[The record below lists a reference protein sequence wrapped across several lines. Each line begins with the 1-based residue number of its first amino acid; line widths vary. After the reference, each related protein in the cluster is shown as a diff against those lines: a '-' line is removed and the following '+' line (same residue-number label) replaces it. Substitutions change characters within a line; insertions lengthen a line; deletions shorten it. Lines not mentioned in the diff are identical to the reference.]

1 MYSIKKINPFIIS
14 LCIILLIALIFSLP
28 INKLF
33 SEDYFSEFQIEYIV
47 LALKML
53 SLFSIGFVGIKKID
67 MLSLS
72 GISSKHKW
80 SFKWLNLTPI
90 YLFIIGVLSF
100 IGKDIFL
107 VDSSNVFLLLVAC
120 LMVGFAEEFIF
131 RGFILPLFIKKYQH
145 HKKGIFLS
153 ILFSALFFGFSHF
166 INLSVNDNIPQ
177 VIAQVVFAVFMGIF
191 FGAVLLK
198 TNKLLP
204 IAITHGLINFFFLF
218 GTLPAIS
225 DDVDITNTAQ
235 SLSDQISGATPAI
248 IIFFPL
254 LIVGL
259 IVSKKI
265 NREMI
270 LKKLPAQSF
279 QKVIQL

>member
-1 MYSIKKINPFIIS
+1 MYSIKKINPFITS

-33 SEDYFSEFQIEYIV
+33 SEDYFSEFQIEYLV
-47 LALKML
+47 LTLKML
-53 SLFSIGFVGIKKID
+53 SLFSIGFIGIKKID
-67 MLSLS
+67 LLSLS
-72 GISSKHKW
+72 GISPTHKW
-80 SFKWLNLTPI
+80 SFKWLNIIPT
-90 YLFIIGVLSF
+90 YLFILGILSL
-100 IGKDIFL
+100 IGKDIFQ

-120 LMVGFAEEFIF
+120 LMVGFAEEFVF
-131 RGFILPLFIKKYQH
+131 RGLLLPLFLKKYQS

-153 ILFSALFFGFSHF
+153 IFFSALFFGFSHL

-177 VIAQVVFAVFMGIF
+177 VIAQVIFAVFMGIF

-198 TNKLLP
+198 TNKLIP

-225 DDVDITNTAQ
+225 DNPEIANTTQ
-235 SLSDQISGATPAI
+235 SLSDQISGAIPAI

-254 LIVGL
+254 LIVG
-259 IVSKKI
+259 IIISKKI
-265 NREMI
+265 DKEMTR
-270 LKKLPAQSF
+270 KKLT
-279 QKVIQL
+279 V